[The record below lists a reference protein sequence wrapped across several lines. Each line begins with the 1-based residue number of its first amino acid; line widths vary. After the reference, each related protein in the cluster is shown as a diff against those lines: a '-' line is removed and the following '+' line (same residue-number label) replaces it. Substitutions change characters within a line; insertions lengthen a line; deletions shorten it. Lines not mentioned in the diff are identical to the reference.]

1 MAAACNGVHLG
12 CGVHLCVT
20 AAGALVHQTVIVG
33 AQQQHRAVVALGLGK
48 GIGVLGHLV
57 VKGHLVAQTLHVGV
71 VLAGLGHTVGAL
83 GAAEPHPCA
92 RAQQDQAVG
101 LDHRSAGGSNV
112 ATHALAGEEHLFAV
126 HIGLLGCPCK
136 DILCIGVQAVEA
148 HILELA
154 VTLAVAVEIKPGAAD
169 ALRCQS
175 AGQVGVHGLVA
186 AAAAGKAVQMHHK
199 GYLALRIRQGHDAAQ
214 GVTITVLKLD
224 L

>member
-1 MAAACNGVHLG
+1 M
-12 CGVHLCVT
+12 
-20 AAGALVHQTVIVG
+20 
-33 AQQQHRAVVALGLGK
+33 
-48 GIGVLGHLV
+48 LGHLV

-71 VLAGLGHTVGAL
+71 VLAGLHNTVGTL
-83 GAAEPHPCA
+83 CAAEPHPGA

-101 LDHRSAGGSNV
+101 LDDRCAGSGNV
-112 ATHALAGEEHLFAV
+112 AAHALAGEEQLFAV
-126 HIGLLGCPCK
+126 HIGLLSGPCK
-136 DILCIGVQAVEA
+136 DILCIGVQAVKA

-154 VTLAVAVEIKPGAAD
+154 VALAVAVEIEPGAAD

-199 GYLALRIRQGHDAAQ
+199 GYLALGVGQGHDAAQ
-214 GVTITVLKLD
+214 GVAIAVFKLN

>member
-1 MAAACNGVHLG
+1 M
-12 CGVHLCVT
+12 LC
-20 AAGALVHQTVIVG
+20 
-33 AQQQHRAVVALGLGK
+33 
-48 GIGVLGHLV
+48 HLV

-71 VLAGLGHTVGAL
+71 VLAGLGHAVGAL
-83 GAAEPHPCA
+83 GAAEPHPGA

-101 LDHRSAGGSNV
+101 LDDRCAGGGNV
-112 ATHALAGEEHLFAV
+112 AAHALAGEEQLFAV
-126 HIGLLGCPCK
+126 HIGLLSGPCK

-154 VTLAVAVEIKPGAAD
+154 VALAVAVEIEPGAAD

-199 GYLALRIRQGHDAAQ
+199 GYLALGVGQGHDAAQ
-214 GVTITVLKLD
+214 GVAIAVFKLN